1 MLQETLPTQY
11 SVASM
16 NCTFLGILAQ
26 YGTCGFCGIVK
37 TTFLTNRKELSILK
51 RHILRIKV
59 GKQLTPR
66 FQTFF
71 FYPEIPDHSFL
82 LINHI
87 KSSKSNF

>member
-1 MLQETLPTQY
+1 MLQETLHSTC

-16 NCTFLGILAQ
+16 DGTFLWILVQ

-66 FQTFF
+66 LQTFF
-71 FYPEIPDHSFL
+71 FYPEIPERRPLVF
-82 LINHI
+82 
-87 KSSKSNF
+87 SNQPHKT

>member
-1 MLQETLPTQY
+1 MLQEALPTQY

-59 GKQLTPR
+59 GKQLTPPRHVFKLSSPIPR
-66 FQTFF
+66 FPRPLVF
-71 FYPEIPDHSFL
+71 
-82 LINHI
+82 
-87 KSSKSNF
+87 SNQPHKT

>member
-1 MLQETLPTQY
+1 MLQETLHTQY

-16 NCTFLGILAQ
+16 IYTFLGILAQ
-26 YGTCGFCGIVK
+26 YGTFGFCGIVK

-71 FYPEIPDHSFL
+71 FYPEIPERRPLVF
-82 LINHI
+82 
-87 KSSKSNF
+87 SNQPHKT